1 VRRFVVFAAVLVL
14 VALGTELSLSSSTPV
29 RSGLH
34 LAVQNASSMIT
45 LSCADSAG
53 QQRRGGE
60 RVIGGVE
67 GLVLPGSGDPAAL
80 YPISGPHGKRYFV
93 YKAFLAVASSAAPY
107 ATVSIVS
114 PASATLYYGSS
125 GGVDKLTGRALDRA
139 MMAASR
145 SRVRLPVCGANYTGY
160 VGGIID
166 AGPTWVIFSVSSP
179 HEVTKRVRVSI
190 GAN

>member
-1 VRRFVVFAAVLVL
+1 
-14 VALGTELSLSSSTPV
+14 
-29 RSGLH
+29 
-34 LAVQNASSMIT
+34 M
-45 LSCADSAG
+45 
-53 QQRRGGE
+53 
-60 RVIGGVE
+60 
-67 GLVLPGSGDPAAL
+67 
-80 YPISGPHGKRYFV
+80 
-93 YKAFLAVASSAAPY
+93 
-107 ATVSIVS
+107 SIVS

-139 MMAASR
+139 MVAASR

-160 VGGIID
+160 VGGIIV